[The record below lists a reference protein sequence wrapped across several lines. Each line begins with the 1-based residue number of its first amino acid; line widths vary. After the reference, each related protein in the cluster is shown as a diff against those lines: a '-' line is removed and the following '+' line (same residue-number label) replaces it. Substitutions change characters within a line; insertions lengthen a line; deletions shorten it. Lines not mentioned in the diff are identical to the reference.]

1 MVAFS
6 GRSRLIGTEAFAQQ
20 SSNPKNTVNGIKR
33 LVGRRVDDPTLPE
46 ENFNFTVV
54 PAKHNPAYCAVEVS
68 YDDKREVLAAEQL
81 VGALLTK
88 LKGVAELGL
97 EGAKVTDCVISC
109 PPWWNDAQRRS
120 LLDGANVAGLNVLRC
135 MNETSAIGLN
145 FGILRPL
152 PKDKE
157 NKVLFLD
164 MGHSSTNAAVIS
176 FTEGKLQVLSTASD
190 PQLGG
195 RSFDDLLVAH
205 FAAYIRDKY
214 KMDVTA
220 DIKAMLKLRKECE
233 RVKLHLSANS
243 KVQFNVEYIMNDRD
257 VSGQIERAE
266 FETLAA
272 QALLP
277 RLVAL
282 VSGLLQRVGVKKEE
296 LQSLEVVGGSVRIP
310 AVQKALQ
317 DWFGRDLSKTC
328 DGDESVARGCALMC
342 AMISPSFKVRE
353 FQVQDISPYSIAL
366 EWGAVTASGQ
376 MPPDDATP
384 LFQQNNPIPSVKLI
398 SFNDR
403 SEPFQLVARYS
414 NESQLPP
421 GTLPVIGRYVV
432 SGMPAKTSA
441 KVPKI
446 KVRVKLNLHGTVV
459 VSSAQLIEE
468 IEDDGKKDGKSED
481 VTMADAAGA
490 GAPAGAAA
498 AGAAA
503 DGAEGEKKEEKMDT
517 SDAGTEAGAKDV
529 PPAAA
534 TAKRKVKHA
543 DLKVE
548 SFPTGGLDGATLTQ
562 YFEKEA
568 TMANQVRRRHALQ
581 QEQKNST
588 ASTAS
593 QAPVMRWRRGTRV
606 CCCCLRPVRPRLHD
620 GSAAGE
626 PLRVQAGALTRTLR
640 IA

>member
-6 GRSRLIGTEAFAQQ
+6 GKSRLIGTEAFAQQ
-20 SSNPKNTVNGIKR
+20 SSNPKNTVNNIKR
-33 LVGRRVDDPTLPE
+33 LVGRRLDDPTLSSEPL
-46 ENFNFTVV
+46 NYAITA
-54 PAKHNPAYCAVEVS
+54 AKHNPDYVAVEVS
-68 YDDKREVLAAEQL
+68 YDDRREVLASEQL

-97 EGAKVTDCVISC
+97 EGTKVTDCVISC

-120 LLDGANVAGLNVLRC
+120 LLDGANVAGLNVLRA

-145 FGILRPL
+145 YGILRPL

-164 MGHSSTNAAVIS
+164 MGHSTTNASIIS
-176 FTEGKLQVLSTASD
+176 FTEGKLQVMATASD

-195 RSFDDLLVAH
+195 RSFDDLLVTH
-205 FAAYIRDKY
+205 FAAMVKDKY
-214 KMDVTA
+214 KMDVTG
-220 DIKAMLKLRKECE
+220 DVKAMLKLRKECE

-257 VSGQIERAE
+257 VSGQIERSE

-272 QALLP
+272 QTLLP
-277 RLVAL
+277 RLTAL
-282 VSGLLQRVGVKKEE
+282 VGGLVARVGVKKEE

-366 EWGAVTASGQ
+366 EWGPATASGQ
-376 MPPDDATP
+376 PNPAMKPDDSTP
-384 LFQQNNPIPSVKLI
+384 LFSANNAIPSVKLI

-403 SEPFQLVARYS
+403 TEAFQLVARYS

-421 GTLPVIGRYVV
+421 GTHPVIGRYVV
-432 SGMPAKTSA
+432 KGMPPRGQA

-468 IEDDGKKDGKSED
+468 IEDDGKAKADD
-481 VTMADAAGA
+481 VTMADAQGGGTSTAG
-490 GAPAGAAA
+490 PTSAAA
-498 AGAAA
+498 AASPGGGEEA
-503 DGAEGEKKEEKMDT
+503 EKKEEKMDT
-517 SDAGTEAGAKDV
+517 SDAGTEAGGKEV
-529 PPAAA
+529 PAAA
-534 TAKRKVKHA
+534 AAAKKKVKHA
-543 DLKVE
+543 DLKVDAH
-548 SFPTGGLDGATLTQ
+548 PTGGLDGPTLTQ
-562 YFEKEA
+562 YFEREA
-568 TMANQVRRRHALQ
+568 AMANQVSSIPHYLTLHYI
-581 QEQKNST
+581 ST
-588 ASTAS
+588 HHTHTGAAWES
-593 QAPVMRWRRGTRV
+593 
-606 CCCCLRPVRPRLHD
+606 RL
-620 GSAAGE
+620 
-626 PLRVQAGALTRTLR
+626 
-640 IA
+640 